1 MHPDASEM
9 LLTAIALCLAEI
21 PLFAYF
27 GYYLYSRHQIRL
39 LELTLTIAASTVPMG
54 LLLCL
59 AYPEVEPVRRPIL
72 FPAVGLCVAVV
83 FLGALIGLSW
93 IRRLAI
99 QGTWPRLGLLAL
111 GWISIPGFFGF
122 MLGMVWGL
130 APQSGKPVPLGVSVW
145 WAVVCAPIILLVLY
159 TEHRCGRRCPGVPA
173 KPEADQGYD
182 IFTPSDP
189 TLNADVHTRISARHF
204 PPWFYVGATLFGIGA
219 LVAILTNGPG
229 GPPYAEALA
238 FVMFGGAGIM
248 VAGLRVAIRKAQLD
262 HEAAD
267 QSPAGSD
274 ENPRDDGC
282 PR

>member
-1 MHPDASEM
+1 MHPDASEI

-27 GYYLYSRHQIRL
+27 GYYLHSRYQIRL

-93 IRRLAI
+93 IRWLAV

-130 APQSGKPVPLGVSVW
+130 APQSGKPVPPGYQRMVGGRLRAHHPLGPIYRTPMRTAPPQRPGQARYAFHWKGSSW
-145 WAVVCAPIILLVLY
+145 QTPGEGLLCCFLWDNVCFVCSL
-159 TEHRCGRRCPGVPA
+159 RRCVRGTRVRCLRGVLPRCRS
-173 KPEADQGYD
+173 
-182 IFTPSDP
+182 PS
-189 TLNADVHTRISARHF
+189 
-204 PPWFYVGATLFGIGA
+204 
-219 LVAILTNGPG
+219 
-229 GPPYAEALA
+229 
-238 FVMFGGAGIM
+238 
-248 VAGLRVAIRKAQLD
+248 
-262 HEAAD
+262 
-267 QSPAGSD
+267 
-274 ENPRDDGC
+274 
-282 PR
+282 